1 MIVAGVLAIVVPPAA
16 GIAVAPLVAW
26 LLIFSGA
33 VHLAFAWYTR
43 TTGGFVWELLLG
55 ILYILGG
62 TYLLFH
68 PMADLLIWERIP
80 GVPLGTTTQPD
91 AWFGL
96 AAIRWHRHRDPR
108 TDDLEDVAVQYG
120 MGDRYTCGDQYS
132 FQRGFSSGA
141 VFGRS
146 PCGGQVG
153 VGAGQ

>member
-68 PMADLLIWERIP
+68 PMAGLRSLPLAPAIFFFGTGFPGFPLALARHPIP
-80 GVPLGTTTQPD
+80 VR
-91 AWFGL
+91 A
-96 AAIRWHRHRDPR
+96 
-108 TDDLEDVAVQYG
+108 
-120 MGDRYTCGDQYS
+120 C
-132 FQRGFSSGA
+132 
-141 VFGRS
+141 
-146 PCGGQVG
+146 
-153 VGAGQ
+153 